1 MHGLGPKG
9 ISNPLL
15 FKSLAFILM
24 VNVLANDGRG
34 LLIGFYV
41 KNRFGEAL
49 LLLLSTYVPT
59 CLQAC
64 VWLLCGRLPLVSLA

>member
-1 MHGLGPKG
+1 
-9 ISNPLL
+9 
-15 FKSLAFILM
+15 M